1 VIGILIVEDERIVAM
16 ALERALRRMGY
27 LVTGITGSGE
37 EAVAKAA
44 QRQPDIV
51 LMDIRLQGG
60 TDGIE
65 AASQIQTRYD
75 IPVVFL
81 TAYAD
86 EDTLQ
91 RAKVTAAYGYV
102 LKPFQEREL
111 RVAIE
116 MALYKHAMERTL
128 KEREHWLAATLSSI
142 GEAVI
147 IADERDLVTFMNPVA
162 ETLTGWQQDD
172 AWGKRIAKVLRLEQ
186 QPGHVV
192 TTDAIRKACRAG
204 QMVSLTDHLLIARE
218 GARIPVDLSITPI
231 RDEKENSTGFVVVLQ
246 DITERKQAEEALRT
260 SEERYRLLFE
270 SSPQPILLLGPDG
283 KIVACNSRMTD
294 VIGLPKDDIIGQPLT
309 DLPTMPPEVK
319 ARHGRRLA
327 RILSGEESPPFTM
340 NVTTLQGK
348 ELSLEILVATLKKH
362 RRVHAIQVIGRDI
375 TEQGKDRQ

>member
-1 VIGILIVEDERIVAM
+1 MIGILIVEDERIVSM

-37 EAVAKAA
+37 EAVEKAA

-65 AASQIQTRYD
+65 AALQIQTRYN
-75 IPVVFL
+75 IPVVYL

-102 LKPFQEREL
+102 IKPFQEREL

-116 MALYKHAMERTL
+116 MALYKHAMERSL
-128 KEREHWLAATLSSI
+128 KEREHWLTATLSSI

-147 IADERDLVTFMNPVA
+147 IADERDLVTFMNPAA
-162 ETLTGWQQDD
+162 ETLTGWQHGD

-186 QPGHVV
+186 QTGHVG
-192 TTDAIRKACRAG
+192 TTDAVRKACQAG
-204 QMVSLTDHLLIARE
+204 QMVSLTDYLLIARE
-218 GARIPVDLSITPI
+218 GARIPVDLSIASM
-231 RDEKENSTGFVVVLQ
+231 RDEKENSTGVVVVLQ
-246 DITERKQAEEALRT
+246 DITERKQAEEELRA

-270 SSPQPILLLGPDG
+270 SSLQPILLLGPDG
-283 KIVACNSRMTD
+283 KIVACNSRMAD
-294 VIGLPKDDIIGQPLT
+294 VIGLPEDDIIGQLLT

-340 NVTTLQGK
+340 NFTLQGK
-348 ELSLEILVATLKKH
+348 KRSLEILVATLKKH
-362 RRVHAIQVIGRDI
+362 GRVYAIQVIGRDI
-375 TEQGKDRQ
+375 TEQGKARQ